1 MWKFYPAFLL
11 IFFLTGCQFFNQ
23 PLYIIKKEKRIVNC
37 AKFRLLDINGD
48 GSQELIYISE
58 LGKGL
63 KDYVG
68 SIISIPGPDNIT
80 MWMQKPLKYI
90 ACDYDVCDISGNNDN
105 RIIVSFI
112 SGNRSFLQIF
122 RIEKDN
128 IVDNPAVLISS
139 GKDNFSKYNDKVWD
153 GSLEI
158 GGFKDF
164 NHDGFKDVLLE
175 MDVGYD
181 KGKRGVTVFDI
192 KNRKLLWKYPTGTRI
207 EDIHICDI
215 DNNGSLEIFLDTTS
229 PENSLTVN
237 GTADTCAY
245 YLVLDEKG
253 KAIFKE
259 PYGVRGGS
267 LTNYIC
273 DMDDDGRKEIVQFFQ
288 GNWTKAKSQ
297 SHLRILEWGETEH
310 KKKIPLR
317 TGAFRHRFIQGN
329 LDSKFYFLYE
339 TSNKKYLLN
348 VLNDKFEMVKQIPF
362 KFPISSFLRTVD
374 IDGDGIKDMIVR
386 TEGKDEIRKVANLN
400 FSRIASFKGIN
411 SFYSRRTSPTTP
423 PELLA
428 HTPDNTLW
436 EISLQPN
443 YARYYIPLK
452 WFAIFAPWFLLVLII
467 LYRIKKRSSVQLP
480 LINEIYFRNLN
491 TGIILLDEQERVIL
505 INARASRLSKLMIKT
520 PIHVKA
526 MLEKLPDSFREKLE
540 KALKNPRSASFEDSI
555 STDSE
560 VKNVYVNVS
569 TLYDSKN
576 QFIGKLITLEDLTG
590 VIHFQRSSAWAAL
603 TRHIAHDIKNP
614 LSNVKLSLERLKI
627 DSKNIPPKYKSK
639 SEVYLKAIEEDIN
652 LVRKVTDGFLQF
664 SSLSKPNIG
673 VVKIH
678 DLIDAI
684 IDKHLPLIGNR
695 IIIKREYTK
704 QCSDIHADSEQI
716 NRALDNILD
725 NSIKAIESEGT
736 IIISTTVQ
744 ETDLNET
751 GELKQYLEIQIEDT
765 GHGIEPDLLTKVFE
779 PFVTG
784 TKSGTGLGLAI
795 IKKIVEDHNG
805 QANIHSKVGV
815 GTRISLLLPLQ

>member
-1 MWKFYPAFLL
+1 MKKEYDFSKGERGKFY
-11 IFFLTGCQFFNQ
+11 
-23 PLYIIKKEKRIVNC
+23 R
-37 AKFRLLDINGD
+37 
-48 GSQELIYISE
+48 
-58 LGKGL
+58 
-63 KDYVG
+63 
-68 SIISIPGPDNIT
+68 
-80 MWMQKPLKYI
+80 
-90 ACDYDVCDISGNNDN
+90 
-105 RIIVSFI
+105 
-112 SGNRSFLQIF
+112 
-122 RIEKDN
+122 
-128 IVDNPAVLISS
+128 
-139 GKDNFSKYNDKVWD
+139 
-153 GSLEI
+153 
-158 GGFKDF
+158 
-164 NHDGFKDVLLE
+164 KDVVLNLPIYL
-175 MDVGYD
+175 DA
-181 KGKRGVTVFDI
+181 
-192 KNRKLLWKYPTGTRI
+192 
-207 EDIHICDI
+207 
-215 DNNGSLEIFLDTTS
+215 DNLKF
-229 PENSLTVN
+229 
-237 GTADTCAY
+237 
-245 YLVLDEKG
+245 
-253 KAIFKE
+253 
-259 PYGVRGGS
+259 
-267 LTNYIC
+267 
-273 DMDDDGRKEIVQFFQ
+273 VQ
-288 GNWTKAKSQ
+288 NIA
-297 SHLRILEWGETEH
+297 E
-310 KKKIPLR
+310 KKK
-317 TGAFRHRFIQGN
+317 T
-329 LDSKFYFLYE
+329 D
-339 TSNKKYLLN
+339 
-348 VLNDKFEMVKQIPF
+348 
-362 KFPISSFLRTVD
+362 
-374 IDGDGIKDMIVR
+374 
-386 TEGKDEIRKVANLN
+386 
-400 FSRIASFKGIN
+400 
-411 SFYSRRTSPTTP
+411 
-423 PELLA
+423 
-428 HTPDNTLW
+428 
-436 EISLQPN
+436 
-443 YARYYIPLK
+443 
-452 WFAIFAPWFLLVLII
+452 
-467 LYRIKKRSSVQLP
+467 
-480 LINEIYFRNLN
+480 LN
-491 TGIILLDEQERVIL
+491 TV
-505 INARASRLSKLMIKT
+505 
-520 PIHVKA
+520 
-526 MLEKLPDSFREKLE
+526 
-540 KALKNPRSASFEDSI
+540 
-555 STDSE
+555 
-560 VKNVYVNVS
+560 VNVS